1 MLAASSVLAAS
12 YLRFSYTPPP
22 GTSQR
27 AGVSARFSER
37 SEVGC
42 VFNSLQRWVR
52 DKSPRVSGERW
63 PHVVA
68 YCSDSLSLV
77 CWLVEHSCAAP
88 LPSTHTYSVTQAHRH
103 TQTHT
108 HTHYTLECRWSNIGV
123 EFDIDIRNGRTNWA
137 RWGYWCEGGT
147 TPTTGTVEPTGRG
160 RRKVPG
166 GKEQIPLGAAGM
178 WRAASS
184 RESFKG

>member
-1 MLAASSVLAAS
+1 M
-12 YLRFSYTPPP
+12 
-22 GTSQR
+22 
-27 AGVSARFSER
+27 SARFSER

-77 CWLVEHSCAAP
+77 CWLVEHPCAAP
-88 LPSTHTYSVTQAHRH
+88 LPSTQAHTH
-103 TQTHT
+103 TPLHKHTGIHKPT

-166 GKEQIPLGAAGM
+166 GKEQIPLGAGGM

>member
-1 MLAASSVLAAS
+1 ML
-12 YLRFSYTPPP
+12 LRYRAHAHTP
-22 GTSQR
+22 
-27 AGVSARFSER
+27 
-37 SEVGC
+37 
-42 VFNSLQRWVR
+42 LH
-52 DKSPRVSGERW
+52 K
-63 PHVVA
+63 
-68 YCSDSLSLV
+68 
-77 CWLVEHSCAAP
+77 
-88 LPSTHTYSVTQAHRH
+88 HTGIHKP
-103 TQTHT
+103 T

-184 RESFKG
+184 RESFKGFSLTLNRLSDQTYVFVFNRGFINPIPEEGKLS

>member
-1 MLAASSVLAAS
+1 MCPLASLNALKWVVFLTPCNAGFVIKVHVFPASV
-12 YLRFSYTPPP
+12 
-22 GTSQR
+22 
-27 AGVSARFSER
+27 
-37 SEVGC
+37 
-42 VFNSLQRWVR
+42 
-52 DKSPRVSGERW
+52 DRW

-88 LPSTHTYSVTQAHRH
+88 LPSTQAHTHILRYISTQAYTNPHTYWY
-103 TQTHT
+103 
-108 HTHYTLECRWSNIGV
+108 YTLECRWSNIGV

-166 GKEQIPLGAAGM
+166 GKEQIPLGAGGM